1 MPSAGEAVL
10 WVRWQVS
17 FQAEVESEETQGT
30 GDLIYD
36 QTCVAEATVENGRES
51 ALGGSQEKW
60 NLSLKTEF
68 MPSFLLKYSFPH
80 FGLTGSSSF
89 T

>member
-1 MPSAGEAVL
+1 M
-10 WVRWQVS
+10 RWQVS

-60 NLSLKTEF
+60 NGLLQVVLRGISFFLKINKN
-68 MPSFLLKYSFPH
+68 PIWCLLF
-80 FGLTGSSSF
+80 F
-89 T
+89 